1 MVERTGRAAPW
12 RTNRSW
18 ATDSTWSDADAQE
31 IRDAFREL
39 ARQYHP
45 DRFHEKPD
53 EVRQRALIHFRRV
66 REAYERLLPE

>member
-1 MVERTGRAAPW
+1 MP
-12 RTNRSW
+12 
-18 ATDSTWSDADAQE
+18 DADAQE

-53 EVRQRALIHFRRV
+53 EVRHRALIHFRRV